1 MRSYLTLYI
10 KLERFTILEVPSQTV
25 TEVAYIVATAARMGV
40 KVEWIDK
47 TLDEIAVKREH
58 YNLILEAR
66 NLEKKTE
73 QLDRDKGEAVR
84 RLGEIELVYKDYS
97 FLTIYN
103 YGIYVISRPSDPL

>member
-1 MRSYLTLYI
+1 MYA
-10 KLERFTILEVPSQTV
+10 V
-25 TEVAYIVATAARMGV
+25 ARMGV

-47 TLDEIAVKREH
+47 ILNEIVVKREH

-73 QLDRDKGEAVR
+73 QLDRDKEEAMR
-84 RLGEIELVYKDYS
+84 RLGEIELVYKDYN

-103 YGIYVISRPSDPL
+103 YRSMLYVGLSDPLSKYFLNE